1 VTIDHR
7 SRRLARQPPLRRI
20 AVVGAIVFVAM
31 LVWGLFGPDV
41 PIRVSRETTFLTKPL
56 AADGLPD
63 YRAAM
68 LAAMGPVPKPED
80 NAAVELLQVM
90 WPLGIQA
97 TDLPAVC
104 KALGITDVAPVESL
118 QEPSKE
124 AAAEMHRVMFDPSGS
139 RRPWAGAE
147 FPEIE
152 AWLVAQE
159 AALDRLVA
167 AADRPRC
174 WLPWPVLL
182 GSESNVCQSWG
193 PNMRCR
199 DVANTLCW
207 RAMWHAGAGRHAA
220 AWRDIRAVYRFS
232 RLLANPTDLPP
243 GASAFLHAFDTSA
256 QADAALTH
264 GLLALPGLPAELLG
278 EIRRDLDRLGP
289 LSDPADLLGGERL
302 NAIDWITFLYR
313 MPGGRT
319 ARRQALERTVLVA
332 ADAAAPSWFEAMW
345 SRMDSDDQ
353 LAVRTSLDWN
363 VALEWVNAYFDAA
376 DSAMRL
382 PSHAARKAAIE
393 RLERDFILRSKWG
406 AAGHFVKGIGS
417 REFRSSFFG
426 NSHLISLYGYLDI
439 SSRGQASFDLAR
451 IAAALAAWKAD
462 RANDNEPYPK
472 TLDEL
477 VPQYLSAVPL
487 DSFIEKPL
495 LYERRGEGYLL
506 ASAGDNGAYDGG
518 DDRNGWIV
526 GGEWQESQQEV
537 DRQKSDIVVRIPVP
551 ALAPR

>member
-1 VTIDHR
+1 MSIAHPSPRRARRR
-7 SRRLARQPPLRRI
+7 SLLRV
-20 AVVGAIVFVAM
+20 AVVGAIVVFGM

-41 PIRVSRETTFLTKPL
+41 PIRVSRDTTYLTDPL

-68 LAAMGPVPKPED
+68 LSAMGPAPKPED

-104 KALGITDVAPVESL
+104 KALGIPDVAPVESL

-124 AAAEMHRVMFDPSGS
+124 AAAEMWRGMLDPSG
-139 RRPWAGAE
+139 RWRPWAGAE

-152 AWLVAQE
+152 AWLVAQA

-167 AADRPRC
+167 AMDRPRC

-199 DVANTLCW
+199 DVANKLCW

-220 AWRDIRAVYRFS
+220 AWQDIRAVYRFS
-232 RLLANPTDLPP
+232 RLLADPTDVPP
-243 GASAFLHAFDTSA
+243 CASAFLHAFATSE
-256 QADAALTH
+256 QADAVLTH

-278 EIRRDLDRLGP
+278 EVRRGLDRLGP

-302 NAIDWITFLYR
+302 GSLDLIAALYR
-313 MPGGRT
+313 MPGGRA
-319 ARRQALERTVLVA
+319 ARRQALERTCLVA

-345 SRMDSDDQ
+345 LRMDSDDQ

-363 VALEWVNAYFDAA
+363 VALEWVNAYFDVA

-406 AAGHFVKGIGS
+406 AARHFVKGIGS
-417 REFRSSFFG
+417 REFRSALFG
-426 NSHLISLYGYLDI
+426 NSYLISLYGYLDI

-487 DSFIEKPL
+487 DPFAEKPF
-495 LYERRGEGYLL
+495 LYEPRGEGYLL
-506 ASAGDNGAYDGG
+506 ASVSDNGAYDSGN
-518 DDRNGWIV
+518 DRNGWIV
-526 GGEWQESQQEV
+526 GGEWQKTRHEV
-537 DRQKSDIVVRIPVP
+537 DPEKSDLVVRMPVTASQP
-551 ALAPR
+551 P